1 MGVRDRVVSG
11 LRRNFVGREEL
22 GDELTA
28 VRNEARDLREQLDGS
43 VRRVAELEAANGRLV
58 ERIEAVE
65 RSVSVLRAEDR
76 ALANTLSTLDQAVAG
91 LRGGQ
96 PG

>member
-1 MGVRDRVVSG
+1 MPST
-11 LRRNFVGREEL
+11 LE
-22 GDELTA
+22 
-28 VRNEARDLREQLDGS
+28 
-43 VRRVAELEAANGRLV
+43 EAAPPVAPPAGGWDSELV
-58 ERIEAVE
+58 
-65 RSVSVLRAEDR
+65 VLRAEDR